1 MARDFGVEMFY
12 RSTIMARCAGE
23 RRAVSGSNVE
33 VLRDRASKVMDR
45 KSRTL
50 NGSEDEE
57 ATPELTE
64 PQP

>member
-1 MARDFGVEMFY
+1 MFY

-33 VLRDRASKVMDR
+33 VIRDRASKVMDR

-50 NGSEDEE
+50 NASERE
-57 ATPELTE
+57 
-64 PQP
+64 